1 MQRPNMGTANINRE
15 PSQVNY
21 RYALYVLIGYL
32 LPNPSIEAATIQ
44 VTAEYKPAP
53 YDINGS
59 KFINTTPCAVPQE
72 MNGDFWCNG
81 TASLDKEQAISIP
94 TNITSRVVSN
104 DGKLEHAIT
113 YQKFT
118 GEKTIELTKVGG
130 GNVHKMK
137 FKLTQIGAAQTPNI
151 IEEAGTTGNYW
162 TEKNVQGDCNYRLGI
177 WAGAWVFDYFYD
189 IKNAN
194 QKSGGVCYYNKFN
207 PKFTSKNITIRRI
220 YIGYKLQ
227 PPDPLKMENGTYK
240 GSLTLS
246 LGRNK
251 DLDFGDATYSDSTV
265 TIEFTLRVTHQLK
278 VDFPAGSNKVIL
290 QPPKGWSP
298 WMNNGKTP
306 PSLKGELPFKLWI
319 SAPIYTYIHCQ
330 YQKNNQ
336 CQLKNLNNEHKI
348 SLVTGYSNLQLTSSP
363 MILTTEKFKLVPSG
377 GIPLIN
383 IGRKIVFEVS
393 KANLTEMMKY
403 PGSTYQGDVTIMFE
417 AEIPPL

>member
-1 MQRPNMGTANINRE
+1 MGTTNINRE

-21 RYALYVLIGYL
+21 RYALYILMGYL
-32 LPNPSIEAATIQ
+32 LLSPLTEAATIQ

-59 KFINTTPCAVPQE
+59 KFINTTPCSVPEE
-72 MNGDFWCNG
+72 MTGDFWCKG
-81 TASLDKEQAISIP
+81 TASLEKEQAISIP
-94 TNITSRVVSN
+94 TNITSRLISN
-104 DGKLEHAIT
+104 DGKLENAIT

-118 GEKTIELTKVGG
+118 GEKTIELTKVGS

-137 FKLTQIGAAQTPNI
+137 FQLTQIGAAQTPNI
-151 IEEAGTTGNYW
+151 IKEAGTTGTYW
-162 TEKNVQGDCNYRLGI
+162 TESKVQGDCNHRLGM
-177 WAGAWVFDYFYD
+177 WAGAWAFDYFYD

-194 QKSGGVCYYNKFN
+194 QKSGGVCYYNKF
-207 PKFTSKNITIRRI
+207 KSSFTSDKITLRRI

-251 DLDFGDATYSDSTV
+251 DLDFGNATYSDSNV

-278 VDFPAGSNKVIL
+278 VEFPAGSNKVIL
-290 QPPKGWSP
+290 QPPKGWAP
-298 WMNNGKTP
+298 WINSGKTP
-306 PSLKGELPFKLWI
+306 PNLKAELPFKLWS
-319 SAPIYTYIHCQ
+319 SAIFYVSLSYCQ
-330 YQKNNQ
+330 YQNDGQ
-336 CQLKNLNNEHKI
+336 CQLKNIKNGHKTNIEI
-348 SLVTGYSNLQLTSSP
+348 SYINGEGKSYPLSTSKY
-363 MILTTEKFKLVPSG
+363 KFTNTDG
-377 GIPLIN
+377 TYIN
-383 IGRKIVFEVS
+383 VARKFLFEIN
-393 KANLTEMMKY
+393 KTNLTEMMKY

>member
-1 MQRPNMGTANINRE
+1 MGTTNINRE

-21 RYALYVLIGYL
+21 RYALYALMGYL
-32 LPNPSIEAATIQ
+32 LLSPLTEAATIQ

-59 KFINTTPCAVPQE
+59 KFINTTPCSVPE
-72 MNGDFWCNG
+72 AANGDFWCKG

-94 TNITSRVVSN
+94 TNITSRLISN

-137 FKLTQIGAAQTPNI
+137 FQLTQIGAAQTPNI
-151 IEEAGTTGNYW
+151 IKEAATTGTYW
-162 TEKNVQGDCNYRLGI
+162 TEKNVQGDCHFRLGM
-177 WAGAWVFDYFYD
+177 WAGAWSLDYFYD

-194 QKSGGVCYYNKFN
+194 QKYGGVCYYNKFN
-207 PKFTSKNITIRRI
+207 SSFSSDKVTLRRI

-240 GSLTLS
+240 GSLILS

-251 DLDFGDATYSDSTV
+251 DLDFGDATYSDSNV

-278 VDFPAGSNKVIL
+278 VEFPAGSNKVIL
-290 QPPKGWSP
+290 QPPKGWAP
-298 WMNNGKTP
+298 WINSGKTP
-306 PSLKGELPFKLWI
+306 PNLKAELPFSLWK
-319 SAPIYTYIHCQ
+319 SAEANVSLSYCQ
-330 YQKNNQ
+330 YQNNNKCQLNNIKNN
-336 CQLKNLNNEHKI
+336 HKI
-348 SLVTGYSNLQLTSSP
+348 DFNVSYITGLGEHAPLTKSKHR
-363 MILTTEKFKLVPSG
+363 LFND
-377 GIPLIN
+377 GIH
-383 IGRKIVFEVS
+383 IGVKRKIVFEID
-393 KANLTEMMKY
+393 KTNLTEMMKY

>member
-1 MQRPNMGTANINRE
+1 MGTTNINRE

-21 RYALYVLIGYL
+21 RYALYVLMGYL
-32 LPNPSIEAATIQ
+32 LLSPLTEAATIQ

-59 KFINTTPCAVPQE
+59 KFINTTPCSVPEE
-72 MNGDFWCNG
+72 MTGDFWCKG
-81 TASLDKEQAISIP
+81 TASLEKEQAISIP
-94 TNITSRVVSN
+94 TNITSRLISN

-118 GEKTIELTKVGG
+118 GEKTIELTKVGS

-137 FKLTQIGAAQTPNI
+137 FQLTQIGAGQTPNI
-151 IEEAGTTGNYW
+151 IKEAGTTGTYW
-162 TEKNVQGDCNYRLGI
+162 PEHNVQGDCNFRLNI
-177 WAGAWVFDYFYD
+177 WAGSWSLEYFYD

-194 QKSGGVCYYNKFN
+194 QKSGGVCYYNKF
-207 PKFTSKNITIRRI
+207 KSSFSSDKITLRRI

-251 DLDFGDATYSDSTV
+251 DLDFGDATYSDSNV

-278 VDFPAGSNKVIL
+278 VEFPAGSNKVIL
-290 QPPKGWSP
+290 QPPKGWAP
-298 WMNNGKTP
+298 WINSGKTP
-306 PSLKGELPFKLWI
+306 PNLKAELPFKLWS
-319 SAPIYTYIHCQ
+319 SAIFYVSLSYCQ
-330 YQKNNQ
+330 YQNDGQ
-336 CQLKNLNNEHKI
+336 CQLKNIKNSHKTNIEI
-348 SLVTGYSNLQLTSSP
+348 SYINGEGKS
-363 MILTTEKFKLVPSG
+363 
-377 GIPLIN
+377 IPLSTTKYKFIN
-383 IGRKIVFEVS
+383 TDGKYINVARKFLFEIS
-393 KANLTEMMKY
+393 KTNLTEMMKY

>member
-1 MQRPNMGTANINRE
+1 MGTTNINRE

-21 RYALYVLIGYL
+21 RYALYTLMGYL
-32 LPNPSIEAATIQ
+32 LLSPLTEAATIQ

-59 KFINTTPCAVPQE
+59 KFINTTPCSVPE
-72 MNGDFWCNG
+72 AANGDFWCKG

-94 TNITSRVVSN
+94 TNITSRLISN

-118 GEKTIELTKVGG
+118 GEKTIELTKVGSG
-130 GNVHKMK
+130 KVYKMK
-137 FKLTQIGAAQTPNI
+137 FQLTQIGAAQTPNI
-151 IEEAGTTGNYW
+151 IKEAGTTGTYW
-162 TEKNVQGDCNYRLGI
+162 PEHNVQGDCNFRLNI
-177 WAGAWVFDYFYD
+177 WAGAWSLDYFYD

-194 QKSGGVCYYNKFN
+194 QKSGGVCYYNKFQSSFSSD
-207 PKFTSKNITIRRI
+207 KITLRRI

-251 DLDFGDATYSDSTV
+251 DLDFGDATYSDSNV

-278 VDFPAGSNKVIL
+278 VEFPAGSNKVIL
-290 QPPKGWSP
+290 QPPKGWFQWINS
-298 WMNNGKTP
+298 GKTP
-306 PSLKGELPFKLWI
+306 PNLKAELPFKLWF
-319 SAPIYTYIHCQ
+319 SAPFDVSLSYCQ
-330 YQKNNQ
+330 YQNNGQ
-336 CQLKNLNNEHKI
+336 CQLKNIKNSHKTNIEI
-348 SLVTGYSNLQLTSSP
+348 SYINGEGKSYPLSTSKYHFTNTDREY
-363 MILTTEKFKLVPSG
+363 INVARKL
-377 GIPLIN
+377 L
-383 IGRKIVFEVS
+383 FEIS
-393 KANLTEMMKY
+393 KTNLTEMMKY

>member
-1 MQRPNMGTANINRE
+1 MGKTNINRE

-21 RYALYVLIGYL
+21 RYALYTLMGYL
-32 LPNPSIEAATIQ
+32 LLSQLTEAATIQ

-59 KFINTTPCAVPQE
+59 KFINTTPCSVEWQAE
-72 MNGDFWCNG
+72 GFWCNG
-81 TASLDKEQAISIP
+81 TASLEKEQAINIP
-94 TNITSRVVSN
+94 IKITSRLVSN
-104 DGKLEHAIT
+104 DDKLEHAIT

-118 GEKTIELTKVGG
+118 GEKTVELTKMGS

-137 FKLTQIGAAQTPNI
+137 FKLTQIGAAQMPNI
-151 IEEAGTTGNYW
+151 IREAGTNGTLW
-162 TEKNVQGDCNYRLGI
+162 LEKTVQGDCSFRQET
-177 WAGAWVFDYFYD
+177 WASPSRFEYFYD

-194 QKSGGVCYYNKFN
+194 QKLGGVCYNNIFN
-207 PKFTSKNITIRRI
+207 TTFTSKNIALQRI

-251 DLDFGDATYSDSTV
+251 DLDFGDATYSDSNV

-278 VDFPAGSNKVIL
+278 VEFPAGSNKVIL
-290 QPPKGWSP
+290 QPPKGWAP
-298 WMNNGKTP
+298 WMNSGKTP
-306 PSLKGELPFKLWI
+306 PNLKAELPFRLWK
-319 SAPIYTYIHCQ
+319 SAEANVSLSYCQ
-330 YQKNNQ
+330 YQNNNKCQLNNIKNN
-336 CQLKNLNNEHKI
+336 HKI
-348 SLVTGYSNLQLTSSP
+348 DFNISYVTGLGEHAPLTKSKHR
-363 MILTTEKFKLVPSG
+363 LFND
-377 GIPLIN
+377 GIY
-383 IGRKIVFEVS
+383 IGVKRKIAFEID

>member
-1 MQRPNMGTANINRE
+1 MGTTNINRE

-21 RYALYVLIGYL
+21 RYALYILMGYL
-32 LPNPSIEAATIQ
+32 LLSPLTEAATIQ

-59 KFINTTPCAVPQE
+59 KFINTTPCSVPEE
-72 MNGDFWCNG
+72 MTGDFWCKG
-81 TASLDKEQAISIP
+81 TASLEKEQAISIP
-94 TNITSRVVSN
+94 TNITSKLISN

-113 YQKFT
+113 YQKFI
-118 GEKTIELTKVGG
+118 GEKNIELTKVGS
-130 GNVHKMK
+130 GNIHKMK
-137 FKLTQIGAAQTPNI
+137 FQLTQIGAAQTPNI
-151 IEEAGTTGNYW
+151 IKEAGTTGTYW
-162 TEKNVQGDCNYRLGI
+162 TELNVQGDCHFRLRM
-177 WAGAWVFDYFYD
+177 WAGAWAFDYFYD

-207 PKFTSKNITIRRI
+207 SSFSSDKVTLRRI

-240 GSLTLS
+240 GSLSLS

-251 DLDFGDATYSDSTV
+251 DLDFGDATYSDSNV

-278 VDFPAGSNKVIL
+278 VEFPAGSNKVIL
-290 QPPKGWSP
+290 QPPKGWAP
-298 WMNNGKTP
+298 WMNSGKTP
-306 PSLKGELPFKLWI
+306 PNLKAELPFRLWK
-319 SAPIYTYIHCQ
+319 SAQANVSLSYCE
-330 YQKNNQ
+330 YQDNNK
-336 CQLKNLNNEHKI
+336 CQLKNIKNNQKI
-348 SLVTGYSNLQLTSSP
+348 D
-363 MILTTEKFKLVPSG
+363 
-377 GIPLIN
+377 IN
-383 IGRKIVFEVS
+383 ISYVNGKGKYLPLSAKSKYILGNDGIYIGVKRKIAFEID

>member
-1 MQRPNMGTANINRE
+1 MGTANINRE

-21 RYALYVLIGYL
+21 RYPLYVLMGYL
-32 LPNPSIEAATIQ
+32 LLSPLTQAATIQ

-59 KFINTTPCAVPQE
+59 KFINTTPCSVPE
-72 MNGDFWCNG
+72 TMNGDFWCKG

-94 TNITSRVVSN
+94 TNTTSKLISN

-130 GNVHKMK
+130 GKVHKMK
-137 FKLTQIGAAQTPNI
+137 FQLTQIGAAQTPNI
-151 IEEAGTTGNYW
+151 IKEAGTTGTYW
-162 TEKNVQGDCNYRLGI
+162 PELNVQGDCNYRLGF
-177 WAGAWVFDYFYD
+177 WAGAWTFDYFYD

-194 QKSGGVCYYNKFN
+194 QKSGGVCYYNKF
-207 PKFTSKNITIRRI
+207 KSSFSSDKITLKRI

-240 GSLTLS
+240 GRLILS

-251 DLDFGDATYSDSTV
+251 DLDFGDAKYSDSNV

-278 VDFPAGSNKVIL
+278 VEFPAGSNKVIL
-290 QPPKGWSP
+290 QPPKGWFQWINS
-298 WMNNGKTP
+298 GKTP
-306 PSLKGELPFKLWI
+306 PNLKAELPFKIWL
-319 SAPIYTYIHCQ
+319 SAPFRISLSYCQ
-330 YQKNNQ
+330 YQNNGQ
-336 CQLKNLNNEHKI
+336 CQLKNIKNSHKTNIEI
-348 SLVTGYSNLQLTSSP
+348 SYINGEGKSIQLSTSEYKFINTDGKYVNAVRNLLF
-363 MILTTEKFKLVPSG
+363 E
-377 GIPLIN
+377 IN
-383 IGRKIVFEVS
+383 KT
-393 KANLTEMMKY
+393 NLTEMMKY

-417 AEIPPL
+417 AEIPPP